1 MARSTIAERYKS
13 PIRKIGAACML
24 LMILSGIVYYFQ
36 GVMTIQPLTWGLGL
50 LSYAFIIADD
60 IRRGDW
66 FGAGFLGIVG
76 VWIFFL
82 IGLPH
87 G

>member
-1 MARSTIAERYKS
+1 MTRSTIAERYKS
-13 PIRKIGAACML
+13 PIRRIGAVCML
-24 LMILSGIVYYFQ
+24 LMVLSVIIYYLL
-36 GVMTIQPLTWGLGL
+36 GVTTIQPITWGLGL

-66 FGAGFLGIVG
+66 FGAGFLAVVG

-87 G
+87 